1 VQTWPGSGKPGRF
14 CCTECSLV
22 YRVLRT
28 RLGPVWRVVT
38 GGVQEVPDLPTCFEQ
53 VAKSCKFMLN
63 LDNFGQFGDDFEV
76 QNRFG

>member
-1 VQTWPGSGKPGRF
+1 MLSGIQGVEDPFG
-14 CCTECSLV
+14 
-22 YRVLRT
+22 T
-28 RLGPVWRVVT
+28 RLEGWEP